1 MGVKYANTCGEAY
14 PHTYFMWFFL
24 TLTWHWFQE
33 KFNNQIL
40 HLSIKLGRFSVLLFR
55 NFETVFF
62 FTILLPPYHFSCNP
76 MWIKKN
82 LKLFCQPWSR
92 NSYRPIKKMRMMING
107 FKERKKTAPIL
118 WSSRQG
124 EKCGCSVVGRLG
136 QTGMPLRPGLAVRG
150 GVQSHRDSLPTSSV
164 ARTTHTHTCGNTSN
178 AINTIA
184 RGQMLIH
191 STQWKGKA
199 HKKNLDVWC
208 HTCLYC
214 WIQSQNRGWFVSML
228 LVGHTTQISSAFS
241 TITLH

>member
-1 MGVKYANTCGEAY
+1 MVTQ
-14 PHTYFMWFFL
+14 L
-24 TLTWHWFQE
+24 
-33 KFNNQIL
+33 
-40 HLSIKLGRFSVLLFR
+40 LSS
-55 NFETVFF
+55 
-62 FTILLPPYHFSCNP
+62 H
-76 MWIKKN
+76 
-82 LKLFCQPWSR
+82 
-92 NSYRPIKKMRMMING
+92 KKMRMMING
-107 FKERKKTAPIL
+107 FKERKKPAPIL

-208 HTCLYC
+208 HTCQILLTTESKPWVVC
-214 WIQSQNRGWFVSML
+214 VNVIGWTHHTNIFRIFHNYTSLNTRNML
-228 LVGHTTQISSAFS
+228 ILEAIIYIRWVFLDGEVVREITTDIVGEVMDMVGRWWTWSRRWWT
-241 TITLH
+241 

>member
-1 MGVKYANTCGEAY
+1 MVTQLLSS
-14 PHTYFMWFFL
+14 HT
-24 TLTWHWFQE
+24 
-33 KFNNQIL
+33 
-40 HLSIKLGRFSVLLFR
+40 
-55 NFETVFF
+55 
-62 FTILLPPYHFSCNP
+62 
-76 MWIKKN
+76 
-82 LKLFCQPWSR
+82 
-92 NSYRPIKKMRMMING
+92 KMRMMING
-107 FKERKKTAPIL
+107 FKERKNPAPIL

-124 EKCGCSVVGRLG
+124 EKWGCSVVGRLG

-199 HKKNLDVWC
+199 YKKNLDVWC